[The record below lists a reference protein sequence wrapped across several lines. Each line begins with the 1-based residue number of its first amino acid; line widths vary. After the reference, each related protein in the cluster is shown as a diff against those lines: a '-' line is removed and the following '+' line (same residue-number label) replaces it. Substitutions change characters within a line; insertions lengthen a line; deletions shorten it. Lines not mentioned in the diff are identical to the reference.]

1 MAGHCGHCSMLAH
14 NRLLQPPVVVEVK
27 EDESA
32 GHLQVV
38 DPLDEVV
45 LEAEQQSSR
54 IIAASTFVCLPL
66 LLNQSKTV
74 FRCLSHFSFGTDISV
89 GAHFS

>member
-1 MAGHCGHCSMLAH
+1 MT
-14 NRLLQPPVVVEVK
+14 LLQPPVVVEVK

-45 LEAEQQSSR
+45 LEAAQQSSR
-54 IIAASTFVCLPL
+54 IIAASKFVCLPPP
-66 LLNQSKTV
+66 
-74 FRCLSHFSFGTDISV
+74 
-89 GAHFS
+89 